1 MKYDNLSDYLDALE
15 QRIELVSTG
24 NEILRL
30 DLQKDMALER
40 LAARFAPTKS
50 AVKGAFGVRT
60 LVPGGP
66 LTQDLD
72 ILIDNNDWLGLTTEK
87 LYQHVGD
94 YILEQIAIEGAD
106 KFKFTPISAAPFSDM
121 DPEQAV
127 VRICTQVSVG
137 YKPFGAVFIDAGL
150 KDPSVPVEQHTGR
163 DVLGFAEIENPIITT
178 PSREWLAADKLT
190 LLLEKGFEGDRPRD
204 AVHGALLLEEN
215 RYDEAILTQWLE
227 KFADRRGVLSLL
239 TEPLKQPSKIWTMQ
253 IDQICSRNGLMMTA
267 ETCFNRISRVFDRL
281 FGRDR

>member
-50 AVKGAFGVRT
+50 AVKGGFGVRT

-94 YILEQIAIEGAD
+94 YILEQ
-106 KFKFTPISAAPFSDM
+106 
-121 DPEQAV
+121 
-127 VRICTQVSVG
+127 
-137 YKPFGAVFIDAGL
+137 
-150 KDPSVPVEQHTGR
+150 
-163 DVLGFAEIENPIITT
+163 
-178 PSREWLAADKLT
+178 
-190 LLLEKGFEGDRPRD
+190 
-204 AVHGALLLEEN
+204 
-215 RYDEAILTQWLE
+215 
-227 KFADRRGVLSLL
+227 
-239 TEPLKQPSKIWTMQ
+239 
-253 IDQICSRNGLMMTA
+253 
-267 ETCFNRISRVFDRL
+267 SRVFDRL